1 MKLRRNNRFNDQENL
16 KKVNKLIKF
25 YSAKS
30 EFENAN
36 LILRSIF
43 LREQYKYLINTLET
57 FSYYF
62 NIRV

>member
-30 EFENAN
+30 EFETAN

-62 NIRV
+62 NFRV